1 MKVRIKNVTGS
12 TSNEWLLW
20 ELKKEARVKE
30 GDIVEG
36 KFNPKNKAV
45 YFTRGTSECVAWLG
59 QTRPGLYSLFFNFL
73 AGFTAFPGTRNYKYN
88 NVYGKSIRNYQSK
101 SALRIRKADSER
113 SRMLTGY
120 SAQYP

>member
-36 KFNPKNKAV
+36 KFIL
-45 YFTRGTSECVAWLG
+45 SI
-59 QTRPGLYSLFFNFL
+59 
-73 AGFTAFPGTRNYKYN
+73 YKQLLLN
-88 NVYGKSIRNYQSK
+88 
-101 SALRIRKADSER
+101 AL
-113 SRMLTGY
+113 
-120 SAQYP
+120 

>member
-36 KFNPKNKAV
+36 KFNPKNKHSAV
-45 YFTRGTSECVAWLG
+45 PSPPVRHHTFHG
-59 QTRPGLYSLFFNFL
+59 
-73 AGFTAFPGTRNYKYN
+73 
-88 NVYGKSIRNYQSK
+88 
-101 SALRIRKADSER
+101 
-113 SRMLTGY
+113 
-120 SAQYP
+120 

>member
-20 ELKKEARVKE
+20 ELKKEAGVKE

-45 YFTRGTSECVAWLG
+45 DFTKGTSECVSVKPAKKLKNKLYN
-59 QTRPGLYSLFFNFL
+59 PG
-73 AGFTAFPGTRNYKYN
+73 R
-88 NVYGKSIRNYQSK
+88 V
-101 SALRIRKADSER
+101 
-113 SRMLTGY
+113 
-120 SAQYP
+120 